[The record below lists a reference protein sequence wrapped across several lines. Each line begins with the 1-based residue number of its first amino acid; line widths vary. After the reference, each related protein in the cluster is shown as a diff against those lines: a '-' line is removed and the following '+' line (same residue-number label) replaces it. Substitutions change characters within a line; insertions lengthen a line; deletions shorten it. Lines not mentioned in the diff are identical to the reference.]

1 MVEKEQLHIL
11 VIEDDE
17 DDYFLARRLLSKA
30 RGITCSIDWAQ
41 TYDEGLERITARE
54 YDVAL
59 IDYRLDAQTGIDLL
73 REALQQGCETPMVL
87 LTGQGDLRVDLEA
100 MAAGAADYLVKGQID
115 AQLLERS
122 IRYARERK
130 RADVRIR
137 DQAQLL
143 DKARDAISAFDLEG
157 RVIYWNK
164 SAEETTGYRVEE
176 VEGKRIGDKLYAGRQ
191 DTLQEVWEHVLS
203 EGEWIGELQQTR
215 KDGRT
220 VVVESR
226 WTLVRDAIGN
236 PKSVLVIHT
245 DITERKEL
253 ETQFL
258 RSQRMESIGTLVGG
272 IAHDLGNLLVPVL
285 LGVQVLEKRFEGDP
299 STTRTLQM
307 ISRSAQRGADMVK
320 QVLAFA
326 RGVEGERVPM
336 NPGQVIREIERIS
349 LETFPREISFMVEVP
364 DDVWKIKGD
373 ATQIQQVLMNLTVNA
388 RDAMPDGGRISV
400 TLENVDVG
408 KEHMRTNI
416 EAKLGP
422 HVCITVT
429 DTGEGIPPEVRD
441 KMFEPFYTTK
451 PVGKGTGLGL
461 STVYSIVKSHNGFVN
476 VHSHPGQGTT
486 FRIFIPATVESLG
499 HSPDLEETDGSA
511 NDTGEGIPPEV
522 RDKMFEPF
530 YTTKPV
536 GKGTGLGLSTVY
548 SIVKSHNG
556 FVNVHS
562 HPGQGTTFR
571 IFIPATVES
580 LGHSP
585 DLEETDGSANG
596 NGELVMVVDDEEF
609 ILELARETLESAG
622 YHVVTAKD
630 GHEALN
636 IFDRRKQELH
646 AIITDLMMPNLDGVA
661 TIRELKAR
669 GAGMPIIAASG
680 ASGDRAA
687 EAIKAG
693 AELFLS
699 KPFTATKLCRVLK
712 DVLHSDSL
720 SDV

>member
-11 VIEDDE
+11 IVEDDE
-17 DDYFLARRLLSKA
+17 DDYFLSRRLLSKA
-30 RGITCSIDWAQ
+30 TGITCSIDWAQ

-59 IDYRLDAQTGIDLL
+59 IDYRLDVHNGIDLL
-73 REALQQGCETPMVL
+73 REAIQRGCETPMVL

-137 DQAQLL
+137 DQAALL

-157 RVIYWNK
+157 RVIYWNR
-164 SAEETTGYRVEE
+164 SAEETTGYMEAE
-176 VEGKRIGDKLYAGRQ
+176 VLGRTIRDQLYAGKEDELR
-191 DTLQEVWEHVLS
+191 EVWEHVLS
-203 EGEWIGELQQTR
+203 EGEWLGELQQRR

-226 WTLVRDAIGN
+226 WTLVRDAIGT

-285 LGVQVLEKRFEGDP
+285 LGVQVLEKRFEEDP
-299 STTRTLQM
+299 ATTRTLQM

-364 DDVWKIKGD
+364 DEVWMVKGD

-388 RDAMPDGGRISV
+388 RDAMPDGGRITV
-400 TLENVDVG
+400 TVENVDVG

-416 EAKLGP
+416 EAKPGP

-429 DTGEGIPPEVRD
+429 DTGEGIPPDVRD
-441 KMFEPFYTTK
+441 KMFEPFFTTK

-461 STVYSIVKSHNGFVN
+461 STVYSIVKSHNGFVY
-476 VHSHPGQGTT
+476 VYSSPGQGTT
-486 FRIFIPATVESLG
+486 FRIFIPATGDSVANTPGNDEA
-499 HSPDLEETDGSA
+499 DTSA
-511 NDTGEGIPPEV
+511 G
-522 RDKMFEPF
+522 
-530 YTTKPV
+530 
-536 GKGTGLGLSTVY
+536 
-548 SIVKSHNG
+548 
-556 FVNVHS
+556 
-562 HPGQGTTFR
+562 
-571 IFIPATVES
+571 
-580 LGHSP
+580 
-585 DLEETDGSANG
+585 G
-596 NGELVMVVDDEEF
+596 NGELVLVVDDEEF
-609 ILELARETLESAG
+609 ILELARETLVSAG
-622 YHVVTAKD
+622 YQVVTAKD
-630 GHEALN
+630 GFEALSMY
-636 IFDRRKQELH
+636 DQRKHDLH
-646 AIITDLMMPNLDGVA
+646 AVITDLMMPNLDGVA

-669 GAGMPIIAASG
+669 GAGIPIIAASG

-693 AELFLS
+693 AEVFLS

>member
-17 DDYFLARRLLSKA
+17 DDYFLVRRLLSKA

-511 NDTGEGIPPEV
+511 N
-522 RDKMFEPF
+522 
-530 YTTKPV
+530 
-536 GKGTGLGLSTVY
+536 
-548 SIVKSHNG
+548 
-556 FVNVHS
+556 
-562 HPGQGTTFR
+562 
-571 IFIPATVES
+571 
-580 LGHSP
+580 
-585 DLEETDGSANG
+585 G

>member
-307 ISRSAQRGADMVK
+307 ITRSAQRGADMVK

-429 DTGEGIPPEVRD
+429 
-441 KMFEPFYTTK
+441 
-451 PVGKGTGLGL
+451 
-461 STVYSIVKSHNGFVN
+461 
-476 VHSHPGQGTT
+476 
-486 FRIFIPATVESLG
+486 
-499 HSPDLEETDGSA
+499 
-511 NDTGEGIPPEV
+511 DTGEGIPPEV

>member
-299 STTRTLQM
+299 ATTRTLQM

-511 NDTGEGIPPEV
+511 N
-522 RDKMFEPF
+522 
-530 YTTKPV
+530 
-536 GKGTGLGLSTVY
+536 
-548 SIVKSHNG
+548 
-556 FVNVHS
+556 
-562 HPGQGTTFR
+562 
-571 IFIPATVES
+571 
-580 LGHSP
+580 
-585 DLEETDGSANG
+585 G

>member
-17 DDYFLARRLLSKA
+17 DDYFLVRRLLSKA

-41 TYDEGLERITARE
+41 TYDGGLERITARE

-388 RDAMPDGGRISV
+388 RDAMPDGGRMSV

-429 DTGEGIPPEVRD
+429 
-441 KMFEPFYTTK
+441 
-451 PVGKGTGLGL
+451 
-461 STVYSIVKSHNGFVN
+461 
-476 VHSHPGQGTT
+476 
-486 FRIFIPATVESLG
+486 
-499 HSPDLEETDGSA
+499 
-511 NDTGEGIPPEV
+511 DTGEGIPPEV

>member
-511 NDTGEGIPPEV
+511 N
-522 RDKMFEPF
+522 
-530 YTTKPV
+530 
-536 GKGTGLGLSTVY
+536 
-548 SIVKSHNG
+548 
-556 FVNVHS
+556 
-562 HPGQGTTFR
+562 
-571 IFIPATVES
+571 
-580 LGHSP
+580 
-585 DLEETDGSANG
+585 G

-622 YHVVTAKD
+622 YQVVTAKD

>member
-511 NDTGEGIPPEV
+511 N
-522 RDKMFEPF
+522 
-530 YTTKPV
+530 
-536 GKGTGLGLSTVY
+536 
-548 SIVKSHNG
+548 
-556 FVNVHS
+556 
-562 HPGQGTTFR
+562 
-571 IFIPATVES
+571 
-580 LGHSP
+580 
-585 DLEETDGSANG
+585 G

-636 IFDRRKQELH
+636 IFDLRKQELH

>member
-1 MVEKEQLHIL
+1 M
-11 VIEDDE
+11 
-17 DDYFLARRLLSKA
+17 
-30 RGITCSIDWAQ
+30 
-41 TYDEGLERITARE
+41 
-54 YDVAL
+54 
-59 IDYRLDAQTGIDLL
+59 
-73 REALQQGCETPMVL
+73 
-87 LTGQGDLRVDLEA
+87 
-100 MAAGAADYLVKGQID
+100 
-115 AQLLERS
+115 
-122 IRYARERK
+122 
-130 RADVRIR
+130 
-137 DQAQLL
+137 
-143 DKARDAISAFDLEG
+143 
-157 RVIYWNK
+157 IYWNK

-511 NDTGEGIPPEV
+511 N
-522 RDKMFEPF
+522 
-530 YTTKPV
+530 
-536 GKGTGLGLSTVY
+536 
-548 SIVKSHNG
+548 
-556 FVNVHS
+556 
-562 HPGQGTTFR
+562 
-571 IFIPATVES
+571 
-580 LGHSP
+580 
-585 DLEETDGSANG
+585 G

-622 YHVVTAKD
+622 YQVVTAKD

>member
-41 TYDEGLERITARE
+41 TYGEGLERITARE

-511 NDTGEGIPPEV
+511 N
-522 RDKMFEPF
+522 
-530 YTTKPV
+530 
-536 GKGTGLGLSTVY
+536 
-548 SIVKSHNG
+548 
-556 FVNVHS
+556 
-562 HPGQGTTFR
+562 
-571 IFIPATVES
+571 
-580 LGHSP
+580 
-585 DLEETDGSANG
+585 G

>member
-17 DDYFLARRLLSKA
+17 DDYFLVRRLLSKA

-511 NDTGEGIPPEV
+511 N
-522 RDKMFEPF
+522 
-530 YTTKPV
+530 
-536 GKGTGLGLSTVY
+536 
-548 SIVKSHNG
+548 
-556 FVNVHS
+556 
-562 HPGQGTTFR
+562 
-571 IFIPATVES
+571 
-580 LGHSP
+580 
-585 DLEETDGSANG
+585 G

-622 YHVVTAKD
+622 YQVVTAKD

>member
-511 NDTGEGIPPEV
+511 N
-522 RDKMFEPF
+522 
-530 YTTKPV
+530 
-536 GKGTGLGLSTVY
+536 
-548 SIVKSHNG
+548 
-556 FVNVHS
+556 
-562 HPGQGTTFR
+562 
-571 IFIPATVES
+571 
-580 LGHSP
+580 
-585 DLEETDGSANG
+585 G

>member
-17 DDYFLARRLLSKA
+17 DDYFLVRRLLSKA

-320 QVLAFA
+320 QVRAFA
-326 RGVEGERVPM
+326 RGGIGERVPM

-486 FRIFIPATVESLG
+486 FRIFIPATVESVG
-499 HSPDLEETDGSA
+499 HSPD
-511 NDTGEGIPPEV
+511 
-522 RDKMFEPF
+522 
-530 YTTKPV
+530 
-536 GKGTGLGLSTVY
+536 
-548 SIVKSHNG
+548 H
-556 FVNVHS
+556 
-562 HPGQGTTFR
+562 
-571 IFIPATVES
+571 
-580 LGHSP
+580 
-585 DLEETDGSANG
+585 EETDGSANG

>member
-17 DDYFLARRLLSKA
+17 DDYFLVRRLLSKA

-408 KEHMRTNI
+408 KEYMRTNI

-486 FRIFIPATVESLG
+486 FRIFIPATVESVG
-499 HSPDLEETDGSA
+499 HSPD
-511 NDTGEGIPPEV
+511 
-522 RDKMFEPF
+522 
-530 YTTKPV
+530 
-536 GKGTGLGLSTVY
+536 
-548 SIVKSHNG
+548 H
-556 FVNVHS
+556 
-562 HPGQGTTFR
+562 
-571 IFIPATVES
+571 
-580 LGHSP
+580 
-585 DLEETDGSANG
+585 EETDGSANG

>member
-143 DKARDAISAFDLEG
+143 DKARDAISAFDLDG
-157 RVIYWNK
+157 RVVYWNK

-176 VEGKRIGDKLYAGRQ
+176 VEGKRIGDQLYAGRQ

-416 EAKLGP
+416 EAKPGP

-461 STVYSIVKSHNGFVN
+461 STVYSIVKSHNGFVY

-486 FRIFIPATVESLG
+486 FRIFIPATVESVG
-499 HSPDLEETDGSA
+499 QSRDHEE
-511 NDTGEGIPPEV
+511 
-522 RDKMFEPF
+522 M
-530 YTTKPV
+530 
-536 GKGTGLGLSTVY
+536 
-548 SIVKSHNG
+548 
-556 FVNVHS
+556 
-562 HPGQGTTFR
+562 
-571 IFIPATVES
+571 
-580 LGHSP
+580 
-585 DLEETDGSANG
+585 DGSANG

-622 YHVVTAKD
+622 YQVVTAKD